1 MDTYDLVII
10 GGGIS
15 GLYTALRYQEIH
27 PRSNIAIL
35 EASSKLGGRLQ
46 TYYAKDKSYQYET
59 GGSRFNQYH
68 TRLLALIKKYKCH
81 TIPISSQ
88 KFLCTFDPSIETL
101 SATWNPPTTFRST
114 RSIPLTSLSFGNYLE
129 KAYSKKE
136 RHLFQT
142 QFGYDAEFDKMNAL
156 DAIRIFE
163 RDFSTTSHYFMI
175 KEGFSTLI
183 QRMKIDLINKGVR
196 IYTKC
201 NVHSFDYK
209 DSLFYLH
216 TSLYTSPICAR
227 KVFFALP
234 KKALMSFQQFKQS
247 DWIQSVESIPLH
259 RIYAQFTPT
268 SDYLERR
275 LTTELPIRQYIPV
288 NPSLKIAMI
297 SYSDTQNA
305 DNWHH
310 LYQTNPMEFKKHL
323 VQQYQQLYKHC
334 FQCTSDIS
342 VYFKWIRS
350 YYWEDGVHVWKI
362 LADSARTSKYVRI
375 PLGQRI
381 PCYIVGEAYS
391 MHQGWVE
398 GALET
403 VDEVFEKYL

>member
-1 MDTYDLVII
+1 
-10 GGGIS
+10 
-15 GLYTALRYQEIH
+15 
-27 PRSNIAIL
+27 
-35 EASSKLGGRLQ
+35 
-46 TYYAKDKSYQYET
+46 
-59 GGSRFNQYH
+59 
-68 TRLLALIKKYKCH
+68 
-81 TIPISSQ
+81 
-88 KFLCTFDPSIETL
+88 
-101 SATWNPPTTFRST
+101 
-114 RSIPLTSLSFGNYLE
+114 
-129 KAYSKKE
+129 
-136 RHLFQT
+136 
-142 QFGYDAEFDKMNAL
+142 
-156 DAIRIFE
+156 
-163 RDFSTTSHYFMI
+163 
-175 KEGFSTLI
+175 
-183 QRMKIDLINKGVR
+183 
-196 IYTKC
+196 
-201 NVHSFDYK
+201 
-209 DSLFYLH
+209 
-216 TSLYTSPICAR
+216 
-227 KVFFALP
+227 VFFALP
-234 KKALMSFQQFKQS
+234 KKALMTFQQFKQS

-259 RIYAQFTPT
+259 RIYTQFTPT

-323 VQQYQQLYKHC
+323 VHQYQQLYKHC
-334 FQCTSDIS
+334 FQCTSDVS

-362 LADSARTSKYVRI
+362 LADSTRTSKYVRI